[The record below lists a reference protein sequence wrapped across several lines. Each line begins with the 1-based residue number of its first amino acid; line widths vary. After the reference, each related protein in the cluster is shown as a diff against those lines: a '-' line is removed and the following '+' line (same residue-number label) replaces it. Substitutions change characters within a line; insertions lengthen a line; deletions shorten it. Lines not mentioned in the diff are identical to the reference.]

1 MAAAA
6 AAAIGVP
13 APTATAVGTP
23 VAAAAPSRII
33 TADLTISPFADI
45 MRWAPDVQNPRS
57 VGPEDVVAYFA
68 MLQDV
73 FGSVTESVMLPEGL
87 QAMWAA
93 AFFLKR
99 FSGVRYMP
107 ELSSE
112 SGNGVCG
119 AVEAIGA
126 GAGRAGANQFI
137 KLQPKVTADDL
148 RLDAVNTLVMSEILT
163 AEEKRNGLP
172 PLSLHESI
180 MSYTDAFL
188 GVLEQGPPL
197 PRGMPQI
204 YYYKI
209 ADQVADGKLLPVVG
223 FFPSDVPRELRAA
236 IAAAEQRAAQSGA
249 APGAGGLTGDGRGM
263 TFAGRYAMSYESLLR
278 ADAGSGAGAAPVLAP
293 AVAFDMIN
301 GMSLRSLMYK
311 LTAAADFSAVGQRLA
326 HMFGHMS
333 LFGQYGWVHNDLHL
347 SNILYN
353 KATDRLVLIDYG
365 RTLLDPETLPADIR
379 DFADRELL
387 KIDMLLH
394 AKHLR
399 GVAEEG
405 SGSGIAAAQANRY
418 SEFMKNKA
426 KTLALPVIR
435 PQTLNLIPR
444 APADFKKYLYLYDV
458 ATVTLGLMARAT
470 VPHAPARTVAAEFA
484 AAFAATGIAEIVGS
498 NRKSLTILDFESF
511 MLMLDSPVAAGIPE
525 HMHVILLGLMW
536 VSMVL
541 TAIRDEDVASGE
553 IEPLVYTVVGDASMI
568 MTDMMQL
575 SVSGYMFIGGFQF
588 LMPCLNLRVIA
599 MFPRVKK
606 YIDRFFAEGS
616 LVPLAPGAAA
626 AMPGGA
632 AFPGGAAAKSGGM
645 LSAMSSR
652 SVAPGPARSARAGLS
667 AARIAPV
674 PRVAPSAARVAPSA
688 ARVAP
693 SAARVAPS
701 AARVAPSA
709 ARVAPSALRSAA
721 RPARGVRVGRRMR
734 PIAWAESA
742 RPERDDAADVSA
754 MIDSRRATPTAWA
767 RKALAEYVSPLRGLP
782 AVFSIGADGNVA
794 PAKIAGG
801 AAKKRGGAAA
811 KRGGD
816 GAAPGELMRRIR
828 AMLDALPVGNAAKTA
843 RLIAE
848 LENTRPFVLGAKESR
863 RSARS

>member
-6 AAAIGVP
+6 AVAVGVP
-13 APTATAVGTP
+13 APTATAVGVP
-23 VAAAAPSRII
+23 VVAAAMPSRIV
-33 TADLTISPFADI
+33 TADLTISPFADL
-45 MRWAPDVQNPRS
+45 MRWAPDLRNPRS
-57 VGPEDVVAYFA
+57 VGPEDVVRFFL

-73 FGSVTESVMLPEGL
+73 YGSVAQSVWLPEGM

-99 FSGVRYMP
+99 FGGVRYMP
-107 ELSSE
+107 EMSSE
-112 SGNGVCG
+112 TGNGACG

-126 GAGRAGANQFI
+126 GAGRAGANQFV
-137 KLQPKVTADDL
+137 KLQTKATADDL

-172 PLSLHESI
+172 TGSLHESI
-180 MSYTDAFL
+180 MSFTDAFL
-188 GVLEQGPPL
+188 GVLEPGPPA
-197 PRGMPQI
+197 PRGIPQT

-236 IAAAEQRAAQSGA
+236 IAAAEQRAAQSAPAGGV
-249 APGAGGLTGDGRGM
+249 PGAGEFRDDGRCM
-263 TFAGRYAMSYESLLR
+263 KFAGRYAMPYESLLR
-278 ADAGSGAGAAPVLAP
+278 ADAGPGAGAAPVLAP
-293 AVAFDMIN
+293 AVAFEMIN
-301 GMSLRSLMYK
+301 GISMRSLMGK
-311 LTAAADFSAVGQRLA
+311 LDAVSDFSAVSQRITHL
-326 HMFGHMS
+326 FGSMS

-353 KATDRLVLIDYG
+353 KATDRLVVIDYG

-387 KIDMLLH
+387 KLDMLLH

-418 SEFMKNKA
+418 SEFMKNTA
-426 KTLALPVIR
+426 KTLRLPVIR

-444 APADFKKYLYLYDV
+444 APADFKKYLYMYDV

-484 AAFAATGIAEIVGS
+484 AAFASTGIAEIVGS
-498 NRKSLTILDFESF
+498 NRKSLTILDHESF

-541 TAIRDEDVASGE
+541 TAIRDDEVASGE
-553 IEPLVYTVVGDASMI
+553 VDPLVYTVVGDISMI

-575 SVSGYMFIGGFQF
+575 SASGYMFIGGFQF
-588 LMPCLNLRVIA
+588 LMPCLNLRVMA
-599 MFPRVKK
+599 MFPRAQK

-616 LVPLAPGAAA
+616 LVPLAPGA
-626 AMPGGA
+626 GA
-632 AFPGGAAAKSGGM
+632 APPAVPGGGM

-652 SVAPGPARSARAGLS
+652 SVAPVSARSARAGPTPRVAPN
-667 AARIAPV
+667 AARVARVAPNAAPS
-674 PRVAPSAARVAPSA
+674 PRVAPSAARVAREQSA
-688 ARVAP
+688 P
-693 SAARVAPS
+693 
-701 AARVAPSA
+701 
-709 ARVAPSALRSAA
+709 

-734 PIAWAESA
+734 PIAWADSA
-742 RPERDDAADVSA
+742 RPKRDDAADVSA
-754 MIDSRRATPTAWA
+754 MIDSRRAAPTAWA
-767 RKALAEYVSPLRGLP
+767 RKALSEYVSPLRGLP
-782 AVFSIGADGNVA
+782 AVFSLDADGTVV
-794 PAKIAGG
+794 PAKLAGG
-801 AAKKRGGAAA
+801 RKKRAGAGAKRGGA
-811 KRGGD
+811 
-816 GAAPGELMRRIR
+816 GADPGELMRRIR
-828 AMLDALPVGNAAKTA
+828 AMLQALPDPNAAKTA

-848 LENTRPFVLGAKESR
+848 LENTRPFVLGAEGARRARESPA
-863 RSARS
+863 RSARTARSAARS